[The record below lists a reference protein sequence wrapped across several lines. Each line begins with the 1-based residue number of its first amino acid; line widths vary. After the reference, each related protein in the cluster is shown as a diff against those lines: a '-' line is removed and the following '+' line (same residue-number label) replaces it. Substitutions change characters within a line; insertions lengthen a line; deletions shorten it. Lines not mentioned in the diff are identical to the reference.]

1 MKILVTGHKGFI
13 GKLLYTTLQELGYN
27 VYGLDDEYLTKDDW
41 FTSLPIWLNA
51 LNPNAIFHVGA
62 CSDTLEQDVNYMMER
77 NFESTKILVD
87 WCVRNSV
94 PIVYSSS
101 AANYGTNN
109 QYPANLYGWSKYAA
123 EQYLLAKGGLALRY
137 FNVYGPGEENKGRM
151 ASVAYQMMLK
161 QQDNQEILLF
171 PKKPQRDFIYVKD
184 VVLANIHAL
193 DNYQKLCG
201 SYYEVGLGVAHSFED
216 VLDNLGIA
224 YSYTPEQAIPK
235 GYQFYTCCN
244 KYKWM
249 PDWKPKFTLQAG
261 LEDYKSNHFISG
273 GIGQFSDES
282 SMLNLNTVA

>member
-1 MKILVTGHKGFI
+1 VKILITGHKGFI
-13 GKLLYTTLQELGYN
+13 GKLLYSTLQELGYN
-27 VYGLDDEYLTKDDW
+27 VYGLDDEYLSENDW

-87 WCVRNSV
+87 WSVRNSV
-94 PIVYSSS
+94 PIISSSS

-137 FNVYGPGEENKGRM
+137 FNVYGPGEEDKGSM
-151 ASVAYQMMLK
+151 ASVAYQMMVK
-161 QQDNQEILLF
+161 QQNNQEILLF

-184 VVLANIHAL
+184 VVAANIHAL

-201 SYYEVGLGVAHSFED
+201 SYYEVGLGQAHTFED

-224 YSYTPEQAIPK
+224 YSYTHEQAIPK

-249 PDWKPKFTLQAG
+249 PGWEPKFTLQTG
-261 LEDYKSNHFISG
+261 LIDYKSNHFISG
-273 GIGQFSDES
+273 GIGQFSDAS